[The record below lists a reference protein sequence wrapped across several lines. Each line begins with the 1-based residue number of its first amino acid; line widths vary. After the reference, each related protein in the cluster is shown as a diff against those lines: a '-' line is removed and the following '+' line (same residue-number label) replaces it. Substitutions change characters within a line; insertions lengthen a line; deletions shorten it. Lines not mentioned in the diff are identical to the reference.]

1 VAQAEG
7 LVKGPTLQAVFHYAC
22 FNLALRPF
30 LNRPGDGRMQPE
42 IPAANLAWALVL
54 GALLRLNSAN
64 RLEWLARSADPAA
77 LGLERAFGDDALA
90 YFTERL
96 DPQAI
101 RHCLV
106 ATLKLAKRN
115 KVFDETTWLGLA
127 IDGTGAGRTT
137 QAACPLCHP
146 VKDAQG
152 RVTRQIHQLVMITVV
167 GAGITLPFDVEPYQ
181 PGDSEYSAGKRLLK
195 RAVNQ
200 LGPRFANYAVAD
212 GKFATA
218 PFLHTAD
225 EAGIPILARLKDN
238 LPELSAAV
246 EARFGPRPPMARF
259 LFGKDWIEVW
269 DADDFDPWE
278 SLDWPTVRVLR
289 YRQHKQDGSV
299 IQADWLTNLPVARLG
314 TRTFY
319 RLAKSRWEIENQGF
333 NEGKNLYGMEHIQHH
348 HPNSLL
354 VNWLFLLLALLIE
367 RLYRNRYLHRGTHPV
382 LTAMQLKDTL
392 WLNLC
397 AAGTDTS

>member
-1 VAQAEG
+1 
-7 LVKGPTLQAVFHYAC
+7 VKGPTLQSIFHYAC
-22 FNLALRPF
+22 FTLALKPF
-30 LNRPGDGRMQPE
+30 LKRPGEGRMQPE
-42 IPAANLAWALVL
+42 IPASNLAWALVL

-64 RLEWLARSADPAA
+64 RLEWLVRSADRTA
-77 LGLERAFGDDALA
+77 LGLDRTFGDDALA

-96 DPQAI
+96 DPDVI
-101 RHCLV
+101 RRCLV

-115 KVFDETTWLGLA
+115 KVFDETAFLGLA
-127 IDGTGAGRTT
+127 LDGTGAGRTT

-152 RVTRQIHQLVMITVV
+152 RITSRIHQFVMISVV
-167 GAGITLPFDVEPYQ
+167 GAGITLPFDIEPYQ
-181 PGDSEYSAGKRLLK
+181 SGDSEYGAGKRLLK

-200 LGPRFANYAVAD
+200 LGPRFAGYAVAD
-212 GKFATA
+212 AKFATA
-218 PFLHTAD
+218 PFLHTA
-225 EAGIPILARLKDN
+225 EAAGIPIVARLKSN

-246 EARFGPRPPMARF
+246 ESRFGSQPPQATFM
-259 LFGKDWIEVW
+259 FGEDRIEVW

-278 SLDWPTVRVLR
+278 NLDWPTVRVLR
-289 YRQHKQDGSV
+289 YRQHKPNGTV
-299 IQADWLTNLPVARLG
+299 IQADWLTNFSLVRLG
-314 TRTFY
+314 TRTFFK
-319 RLAKSRWEIENQGF
+319 LAKSRWEIENQGF

-354 VNWLFLLLALLIE
+354 VNWLFLLLALMIE

-392 WLNLC
+392 WLNLHP
-397 AAGTDTS
+397 AHADSS